1 MIRYEL
7 IHDGS
12 VLHTLTTTNPDADII
27 MINLMLEVSDE
38 KPGEFSIYSV
48 EIDAETGREKYTWV
62 ATTKSGGKENVK
74 TE

>member
-12 VLHTLTTTNPDADII
+12 VLHTLTSENPDADIV
-27 MINLMLEVSDE
+27 MIKLMLEVSNE

-48 EIDAETGREKYTWV
+48 EIDAETGGEKYVWV
-62 ATTKSGGKENVK
+62 ASTNSGVK
-74 TE
+74 I

>member
-7 IHDGS
+7 INDGR

-38 KPGEFSIYSV
+38 KPGKFSIYSV
-48 EIDAETGREKYTWV
+48 EIDPETGQEKYTWV
-62 ATTKSGGKENVK
+62 ASTQNGDE
-74 TE
+74 